1 MRPVM
6 KSSPWPR
13 RLQHLPLA
21 MALVCISVVM
31 TKPKTLIGLAIA
43 LCTIPFLFIL
53 VVSAAGRW
61 KRRFGGSSFMNII
74 AIIIIIILIA
84 AAYLV
89 TYYIRP
95 IAEKHFEYNLTRSE
109 YVWGR

>member
-1 MRPVM
+1 
-6 KSSPWPR
+6 
-13 RLQHLPLA
+13 
-21 MALVCISVVM
+21 
-31 TKPKTLIGLAIA
+31 
-43 LCTIPFLFIL
+43 
-53 VVSAAGRW
+53 
-61 KRRFGGSSFMNII
+61 MNII

>member
-13 RLQHLPLA
+13 RLQHLSLA
-21 MALVCISVVM
+21 MALICISVVM

-43 LCTIPFLFIL
+43 LCIIPFLFIL
-53 VVSAAGRW
+53 VVSVAGRW

-74 AIIIIIILIA
+74 AIVMVIALIA
-84 AAYLV
+84 ATYLF

-95 IAEKHFEYNLTRSE
+95 IAEKHFEYNITRSE